1 MAWSQGRDG
10 KYRKMQ
16 GAERSDGL
24 SSQFLCCWICRD
36 RGDIWREGA
45 ASVYLHSPEWEDG
58 LFPPG
63 SGLECAWSLW
73 GWKCRVISSERK
85 DTSRGFSRSG
95 GDLAASKVQD
105 IHGWLGCNPPSA
117 AL

>member
-1 MAWSQGRDG
+1 
-10 KYRKMQ
+10 MQ
-16 GAERSDGL
+16 RAERSVPSPSAAG
-24 SSQFLCCWICRD
+24 SAGIEGIS
-36 RGDIWREGA
+36 RGKELR
-45 ASVYLHSPEWEDG
+45 SVFLHSPKREDG

-85 DTSRGFSRSG
+85 NTSRGFSRSG
-95 GDLAASKVQD
+95 GDLAASTVQV